1 MKINDIE
8 IVDNYISKEDHA
20 SICDTLTSRYASDSR
35 AKPFDWHYSP
45 HKVSDGDDSDQF
57 NHMFY
62 IGVHVSDSFNI
73 ISPLLQGV
81 QVLAIHRI
89 KANLEINKN
98 KRIYSGFH
106 YDWSDNKGNPTD
118 NMNVGIYYV
127 NSNNGYTELEDGT
140 IIDSVEN
147 RMVFFP
153 SNIKHRGVSQTDT
166 KVRCVINFNFFG

>member
-1 MKINDIE
+1 
-8 IVDNYISKEDHA
+8 
-20 SICDTLTSRYASDSR
+20 
-35 AKPFDWHYSP
+35 
-45 HKVSDGDDSDQF
+45 
-57 NHMFY
+57 MFY